1 MAGSG
6 AGAELTKIAE
16 SAQCVVAAA
25 RFYCSSTDL
34 TPAMLTETMMKKAL
48 TYCDVDDSRIV
59 KNIFEKLDA
68 DWHVSLCLTAN
79 KLHDLYGS
87 QKGAKNYV
95 FHRGSKFVDKFESEY
110 KKWNDQA
117 DKFFSNINKY
127 TPADIWM
134 TARKFKDFK
143 WDEFYQKGLQCGGEG
158 CFAEANKFMI
168 EKYDSRDIIGI
179 SLKKT
184 STAPVSYY
192 NMPGMAKYTFK
203 YTGFTLSSGD
213 FFGSKD
219 VYIKY
224 NKGKIQF
231 RSFSS
236 RPTSWQGEIKGA
248 EANLGKIGGGVITKV
263 VHATFPRKDKD
274 IFAITESN
282 VISEEVKKPKDLAA
296 DFVKDFHYYY
306 KGLASG
312 RKLTEAEM
320 AVGLRKKEATW
331 IYSKYLGMELL
342 TLFEDLST
350 REQNQLITNILLYAM
365 SASPDSAPF
374 VKIG

>member
-16 SAQCVVAAA
+16 SAQCLFAAA
-25 RFYCSSTDL
+25 RFYVQSKDL
-34 TPAMLTETMMKKAL
+34 SPAMITEDMMKKAL
-48 TYCDVDDSRIV
+48 PYCDVDDPHIV
-59 KNIFEKLDA
+59 KNIFERLDV

-79 KLHDLYGS
+79 KLYDLYGS
-87 QKGAKNYV
+87 VKGAKNYI
-95 FHRGSKFVDKFESEY
+95 FHRGSKFVDTFEHSF
-110 KKWNDQA
+110 KHWND
-117 DKFFSNINKY
+117 DMGKFFSNINKY

-143 WDEFYQKGLQCGGEG
+143 WDKMTMCGGGG
-158 CFAEANKFMI
+158 CFGEANKFLL
-168 EKYDSRDIIGI
+168 EAYESRDIIGI

-184 STAPVSYY
+184 SHAPVSYY

-203 YTGFTLSSGD
+203 YTGYTLTSGD
-213 FFGSKD
+213 FWGSKD

-274 IFAITESN
+274 IFAISESN
-282 VISEEVKKPKDLAA
+282 VISEEVKKPKNLPE

-306 KGLASG
+306 KGLARG
-312 RKLTEAEM
+312 TKLTLDQI

-342 TLFEDLST
+342 TLFEDLSG
-350 REQNQLITNILLYAM
+350 REKDTLISNMLLYAM